1 MFGRLKKW
9 FIDFY
14 TKSNTIGYI
23 IISVCIFMGLFAWMF
38 FKTGGMNGPIP
49 FLFVFGIVFG
59 FLMYK
64 GILLVIMVSVQ
75 TLFYI
80 AVCWIS
86 YKYPEYVAPY
96 VSSDSRVF
104 VQMMVIILTSIGMGC
119 IFLMYISK
127 YRKQQKLAED
137 SSNAKSEL
145 LANISHEI
153 RTPINMLLGMNEM
166 IIRESGNPQIN
177 EYAQNVDSA
186 GQHLLF
192 LVNQFLDLT
201 RINMGNEVLFEE
213 NFNVYKMIES
223 LGAFYGKEAAE
234 KKLEFVMDIERK
246 MPSYLYGDIR
256 KLSQILANLLSN
268 AVKFTAKGNIV
279 FSAHIVQKEDEIYT
293 LRFEVSDTGIGI
305 PKEAQELIFE
315 NFEKADTI
323 KNRGIEGTGLGL
335 TISNKLAELM
345 GTRIQVESKYG
356 DGSAFWLD
364 VKLKLGDNEGARFN
378 DQNGFFIAPEARILA
393 VDDTSMNLQVA
404 KALLKRTMVS
414 LDVAGSAL
422 ECYDKYEKN
431 DYDLVLMDYMM
442 PEIDGIQAMKHIRE
456 MDKARDKRTPI
467 IVLTADASPDMREKF
482 FEEGFDDYLLKPV
495 EAGLMESVLLK
506 HLPQRLV
513 TMINSDNAEE
523 LPEDTKAEFA
533 ALLKKYDVSLDTA
546 LKNLGGDVMQ
556 YARISKFFL
565 NNTPDT
571 IERIKEYVAAKDYEN
586 TAILI
591 HALKGN
597 AGNVG
602 GEDLFHS
609 ARRMEKRAKDKDE
622 KYIAYGLPLFIMEWE
637 RVMEGLNCFL
647 KEFEKIKPTLENDRK
662 SEENKLSEEET
673 WDALLSAV
681 RLGNQSPALK
691 LIDRLE
697 EYGKEKKKLEV
708 IREHIKNIEF
718 DLAEGIINTIKR

>member
-14 TKSNTIGYI
+14 TTSNTIGYI